1 MQPEPLT
8 KGGRTRAKIL
18 DAAVRLLAKRGYEG
32 TSFQMIA
39 DALGLTQSAVMHHF
53 PSKRELIDAAVEAA
67 VSRNRATVESLARFD
82 DDAAR
87 RLLNFCRGN
96 MLWAVRYREDA
107 QVLAL
112 LYYLACHDKDFAKN
126 LYQAVE
132 RGRLVIARH
141 LLAGRREGVFEF
153 SAPVEEAAR
162 LLQDC
167 VIGAMLWATA
177 NPAAVTR
184 YDLEERWAQALRLH
198 AGWRAEA
205 AGARG
210 R

>member
-1 MQPEPLT
+1 MRSEPMT

-67 VSRNRATVESLARFD
+67 VGRNREIVASLARVE

-87 RLLNFCRGN
+87 RLLNFLRGN
-96 MLWAVRYREDA
+96 MLWTVRHREDA

-112 LYYLACHDKDFAKN
+112 LYYFSCHDKDFAAN
-126 LYQAVE
+126 LRRIVE
-132 RGRLVIARH
+132 AGRGIIVRH
-141 LLAGRREGVFEF
+141 LLAGRREGAFRFEL
-153 SAPVEEAAR
+153 PVEELAR
-162 LLQDC
+162 MLQDG

-184 YDLEERWAQALRLH
+184 YDLEERWVQALRLH

>member
-1 MQPEPLT
+1 MQTAPMT

-18 DAAVRLLAKRGYEG
+18 DTAVRLLAKRGYEG

-39 DALGLTQSAVMHHF
+39 DSLGLTQSAVMHHF
-53 PSKRELIDAAVEAA
+53 PSKHELIDAAVEAA
-67 VSRNRATVESLARFD
+67 VARNRATVESLARFD

-107 QVLAL
+107 QVLSL

-132 RGRLVIARH
+132 RGRMVIARH

-153 SAPVEEAAR
+153 TLPVEEAAR
-162 LLQDC
+162 MLQDGI
-167 VIGAMLWATA
+167 IGAMLWATA

-184 YDLEERWAQALRLH
+184 YDLEDRWERALAVH
-198 AGWRAEA
+198 AGWRATA
-205 AGARG
+205 AR
-210 R
+210 